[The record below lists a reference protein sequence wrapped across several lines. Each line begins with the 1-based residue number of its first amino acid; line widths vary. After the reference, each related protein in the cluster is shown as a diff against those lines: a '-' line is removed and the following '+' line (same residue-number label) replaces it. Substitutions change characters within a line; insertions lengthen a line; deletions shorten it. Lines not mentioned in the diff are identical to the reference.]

1 MKLLPAFFNIY
12 TMGVDIM
19 NFKRLVDDYFP
30 ALRHRNFQLFLSGQ
44 IISLIGTWMQ
54 NTALNWLVYLITKDR
69 FLLGVMN
76 AVQFAPFFL
85 FSLFAGVV
93 IEKYPKRK
101 IIILTQMLQG
111 IAAFI
116 LFMLVFTNRINYM
129 IILLIMFCIGTV
141 QTFDNPARQSFVVE
155 MVEGKGHLLNA
166 IALNSAVFNGA
177 RLVGPAIAGIIM
189 AGLGPKWCFFL
200 NAVSFIAVLAGLFMM
215 KIDDVPSRKE
225 TEKPLTDIKE
235 GLKFIKKYPKL
246 LYTIISVAIINVFC
260 LNFNIIIPPYTR
272 EVLGKAEGA
281 YGMLLSALGFGA
293 LIGAVLVATKEKKES
308 AVKYQI
314 AGSFGLSLFLVLVG
328 LSSEY
333 YLSLLLLAFNGF
345 FMIMFTTTSNSIL
358 QLNSPDYM
366 RGRVMSVY
374 SLIFGGFTPIG
385 SLYAGAVS
393 KYLGSQNAFLV
404 SGIMGFTGFIL
415 IMAKRKELK

>member
-1 MKLLPAFFNIY
+1 
-12 TMGVDIM
+12 M
-19 NFKRLVDDYFP
+19 NFKRLIDDYFP
-30 ALRHRNFQLFLSGQ
+30 ALRHRNFKLFLSGQ

-54 NTALNWLVYLITKDR
+54 NTALNWVVYMITKDR

-85 FSLFAGVV
+85 FSLYAGVI

-101 IIILTQMLQG
+101 IIILTQALQG

-116 LFMLVFTNRINYM
+116 LFILVFTNKINY
-129 IILLIMFCIGTV
+129 ILILLIMFFIGIV
-141 QTFDNPARQSFVVE
+141 QSFDNPARQSFVVE

-177 RLVGPAIAGIIM
+177 RLVGPAVAGIIM

-200 NAVSFIAVLAGLFMM
+200 NAVSFIAVLIGLFMM

-225 TEKPLTDIKE
+225 TKNPMSDIKE

-260 LNFNIIIPPYTR
+260 LNFNILIPPFTKD
-272 EVLGKAEGA
+272 VLGMDEGA

-293 LIGAVLVATKEKKES
+293 LIGAVLVATKEKKEN
-308 AVKYQI
+308 AIKYQI
-314 AGSFGLSLFLVLVG
+314 AGSAGLAIFLVLVG
-328 LSSEY
+328 LSKEY
-333 YLSLLLLAFNGF
+333 YLSLLMLAMNGF
-345 FMIMFTTTSNSIL
+345 FMIIYTTTSNSIL
-358 QLNSPDYM
+358 QLNSPDHM

-385 SLYAGAVS
+385 SLYAGLVS
-393 KYLGSQNAFLV
+393 KYLGSQNAFIV
-404 SGIMGFTGFIL
+404 SGVIGFSGYIL
-415 IMAKRKELK
+415 LMAKRKELG